1 MAGDYYTYRPR
12 QPRYFTR
19 RRRPPY
25 LAYAILII
33 LLILFFYFIYTRLGN
48 SARLRLEN
56 YQKQVEV
63 VIKGRSALSRRF
75 KSLWKNLEKTNRP
88 EVENQLN
95 LLIKESSDLE
105 KQLNEIKPP
114 EELKSAHSFF
124 EFSLKIET
132 RGFKNFKP
140 ALFSGLKDVDPEVAS
155 LQILNCFRDFALSD
169 ALQSIYLK
177 EIKKEFSSQKVNFT
191 LSDTPLIPLALV
203 DRTVI
208 LNRLSKIRSAR
219 PLQEIH
225 GVAIISL
232 AVKPRPLRKIYRR
245 NLYILPATEL
255 IAATVEVV
263 NQGNVDEAEV
273 KVKASLKSERQ
284 ANPRTYQV
292 VLPLLKKGERKS
304 ITFEN
309 LLVDNEPGVVNL
321 LTINVIPVPG
331 ERYAG
336 NNLREFKFKLE

>member
-19 RRRPPY
+19 RRPPY
-25 LAYAILII
+25 LAYAIL
-33 LLILFFYFIYTRLGN
+33 LLLFILFFYFVYTRLGN
-48 SARLRLEN
+48 TARGRFEN

-63 VIKGRSALSRRF
+63 VIKGRASLSRRF
-75 KSLWKNLEKTNRP
+75 NSLWKNLEKTNRP

-95 LLIKESSDLE
+95 LLIRESLDLE
-105 KQLNEIKPP
+105 KQLAEVQPP
-114 EELKSAHSFF
+114 EELEFIHSFLKL
-124 EFSLKIET
+124 SLEVET

-140 ALFSGLKDVDPEVAS
+140 ALFNGLKDVDLEVAS
-155 LQILNCFRDFALSD
+155 LQLLNCFRNLALSD

-177 EIKKEFSSQKVNFT
+177 EIKREFSSQKVNFK
-191 LSDTPLIPLALV
+191 LSTTPLIPLILI
-203 DRTVI
+203 DRTLI

-219 PLQEIH
+219 PLREIH

-232 AVKPRPLRKIYRR
+232 ATKPRPLRKIYSR

-255 IAATVEVV
+255 IAATVEIV

-292 VLPLLKKGERKS
+292 VLPLLKKGERKA

-321 LTINVIPVPG
+321 LSINVVPVPG